1 MLPVRVE
8 SGLTTDFLLLKNQ
21 NACCYG
27 IKPKANEWVVVH
39 TAGQGVKSIMDVPVT
54 VVGTFHVGELR
65 EDGYFIG
72 IYMLDCDLLV
82 ERKGKSVASATLS
95 R

>member
-1 MLPVRVE
+1 
-8 SGLTTDFLLLKNQ
+8 
-21 NACCYG
+21 
-27 IKPKANEWVVVH
+27 
-39 TAGQGVKSIMDVPVT
+39 
-54 VVGTFHVGELR
+54 LR

-82 ERKGKSVASATLS
+82 ERKEKSVASATLS